1 VLPEGVNRIAREA
14 ETRYGSSRVLERIGN
29 CRILSEIASGG
40 MAVVYKAVQESLNR
54 TVAVKALKTSVAA
67 DSQFAI
73 RFEREALSL
82 AQLQHENIIH
92 VYDFYKDRG
101 AYFIVMEY
109 VEGIDLYDLLD
120 RCGRLPVD
128 VAAIIAMQVAR
139 ALDYAHYRGIIHR
152 DIKPANI
159 MTSRPGGVKL
169 MDFGIARD
177 QSFGDLTQ
185 TGTGLGTPSYMS
197 PEQILGDKLDFRSD
211 LFSLGIVLYQMCT
224 GRKPFIEDEQ
234 KSVMHKIRIERFPN
248 PRKLNPEIPRELE
261 RIMAKCMQ
269 KLPRDR
275 WRSTQ
280 DLVLALERFLSKRV
294 DMNHHARLVLFLKNT
309 GVISAEEAEQL
320 LQPSAGGIGVAT
332 ASPRAA
338 FRPVVRRVASVQA
351 TIAGAL
357 ALAVGLLHI
366 ARTPAPPR
374 ADASTLPIIDPAKP
388 LGHLRVVA
396 EPWAEIWIDGKLAET
411 TPFATP
417 IPLEAGAHKVVL
429 KNPYFADSER
439 GVQIEEGAA
448 GAPLIVQLH
457 GKKPGERPANGKP
470 TIEQPAA
477 PAPPPIVHTVRP
489 GDTLE
494 VLAAEYYGKR
504 DFAVFIMLANDI
516 LHPRALK
523 KGDKLTIPTAWKYRV
538 VPGDTLSEIAERY
551 LGDSRR
557 AEFLA
562 AFNSLTTDATL
573 MPDDELTIPFHAVH
587 AAQDR
592 EEISSVAA
600 AFYRDPSRGDMLRRY
615 NFRSNGKPLKKGE
628 TLIVPIVDV
637 HARLPVDQGLE
648 RREERRRA
656 MTQRGREALERA
668 QAAWRTGDYAGVKT
682 ALLVDIDLDFVE
694 ADVAANMSFLL
705 GSAYVA
711 FGDRDSAVAQLK
723 RARDRRPALV
733 VRADEQ
739 SPKICEV
746 WTAVGGTV
754 EEPR

>member
-1 VLPEGVNRIAREA
+1 LTP
-14 ETRYGSSRVLERIGN
+14 VLERIGN

-54 TVAVKALKTSVAA
+54 TVAIKALKTSVAV

-92 VYDFYKDRG
+92 VYDFYKERG

-159 MTSRPGGVKL
+159 MIARQGGVKL

-177 QSFGDLTQ
+177 QMFGDLTQ

-211 LFSLGIVLYQMCT
+211 LFSIGIVLYQMCT

-234 KSVMHKIRIERFPN
+234 KSVMHKIRLEKYPN
-248 PRKLNPEIPRELE
+248 PRKLNAEIPRELE

-269 KLPRDR
+269 KVPRDR

-280 DLVLALERFLSKRV
+280 DVVLALERFLAKRV
-294 DMNHHARLVLFLKNT
+294 DMNYHSRLVLFLKNT
-309 GVISAEEAEQL
+309 GVISGEEAEQYL
-320 LQPSAGGIGVAT
+320 HPAFLATGAGGTMALSSSRASYRPLVRKVAG
-332 ASPRAA
+332 
-338 FRPVVRRVASVQA
+338 VQA

-366 ARTPAPPR
+366 ARSPQPVQASVTVPVVTPPQEVKDR
-374 ADASTLPIIDPAKP
+374 LPV
-388 LGHLRVVA
+388 RVIVA
-396 EPWAEIWIDGKLAET
+396 PWAEVWVDGKHIET
-411 TPFATP
+411 TPFAA
-417 IPLEAGAHKVVL
+417 PLQLEEGTHKVVF
-429 KNPYFADSER
+429 KNPYFADVER
-439 GVQIEEGAA
+439 QITLVDGEPPMSLSIELTDRKT
-448 GAPLIVQLH
+448 PS
-457 GKKPGERPANGKP
+457 KPADPR
-470 TIEQPAA
+470 PAA
-477 PAPPPIVHTVRP
+477 PESRPSPQAAPPPIVHVVRP
-489 GDTLE
+489 DDSLE

-504 DFAVFIMLANDI
+504 DYAVFIMLANEI

-523 KGDKLTIPTAWKYRV
+523 PGTKLTIPTAWKYRA
-538 VPGDTLSEIAERY
+538 VPGDTLSDVAQRY
-551 LGDSRR
+551 LGDARR

-562 AFNSLTTDATL
+562 ALNGLAADTTIA
-573 MPDDELTIPFHAVH
+573 PDDELTIPFHATH
-587 AAQDR
+587 EAQDR
-592 EEISSVAA
+592 EELTSIAA
-600 AFYRDPSRGDMLRRY
+600 AFYRDTNKAELLRRY
-615 NFRSNGKPLKKGE
+615 NFRPAGKPLARGE
-628 TLIVPIVDV
+628 KLVVPIVDV
-637 HARLPVDQGLE
+637 HARLPVDRDVE
-648 RREERRRA
+648 RREQKRRA
-656 MTQRGREALERA
+656 MTARAREALATAET
-668 QAAWRTGDYAGVKT
+668 AWRVGDYAEVKA
-682 ALLVDIDLDFVE
+682 ALLGDMDLDYVE
-694 ADVAANMSFLL
+694 AEVAARLSFLL

-711 FGDRDSAVAQLK
+711 FGDSDSALAQLK
-723 RARDRRPALV
+723 RARDRKPDLV

-739 SPKICEV
+739 SPKICEA
-746 WTAVGGTV
+746 WKRVGGTV